1 MSKILNEFIKRIDG
15 PLFSI
20 SFLLIILGLITL
32 AGSNLE
38 TSKIIVN
45 QVFNILVGLI
55 IFTLVI
61 FTNPRILF
69 GYAPILFFLTIFL
82 LVLVHFFGIE
92 SNGAKRWLAFGGLNL
107 QPSELIKITLPLM
120 IAWLYQNFQNKISLK
135 VHLIAIFLILVPV
148 YLVLLQ
154 PDLGTSIMIALS
166 GFLIIF
172 LAGVSWRLI
181 LSSLV
186 ITILSSPIIWM
197 NLHIYQK
204 NRILNM
210 LDPFTD
216 PLGTGYH
223 TIQSMIAIGSGG
235 GFGKGWGQGSQTNL
249 NFLPEANTDFIFAVY
264 AEEFGFFGVIL
275 IFALFLFLIYRIFIL
290 ANDMQDTFSKL
301 LTVSLGASIFAAIF
315 VNIAMISGL
324 VPVVGLPLP
333 FMSYGG
339 TSMVVSLISIGIIM
353 NLNNHKTLIAN

>member
-38 TSKIIVN
+38 TSKIIVT
-45 QVFNILVGLI
+45 QIFNISVGLI

-172 LAGVSWRLI
+172 LAGISWRLI

-197 NLHIYQK
+197 NLHVYQK

-210 LDPFTD
+210 LDPFAD

-275 IFALFLFLIYRIFIL
+275 IFALFLFLIYRIFNL

>member
-38 TSKIIVN
+38 TSKIIVT
-45 QVFNILVGLI
+45 QIFNISVGLI

-210 LDPFTD
+210 LDPFAD

-275 IFALFLFLIYRIFIL
+275 IFALFLFLIYRIFNL

-339 TSMVVSLISIGIIM
+339 TSMVVSLIRIGIIM

>member
-45 QVFNILVGLI
+45 QMLNISVGLI

-186 ITILSSPIIWM
+186 ITILISPIIWM

-210 LDPFTD
+210 LDPFAD

-275 IFALFLFLIYRIFIL
+275 IFALFLFLIYRIFNL

>member
-45 QVFNILVGLI
+45 QVFNISVGLI

-172 LAGVSWRLI
+172 LAGVSWRII

-210 LDPFTD
+210 LDPFAD

-275 IFALFLFLIYRIFIL
+275 IFALFLFLIYRIFNL